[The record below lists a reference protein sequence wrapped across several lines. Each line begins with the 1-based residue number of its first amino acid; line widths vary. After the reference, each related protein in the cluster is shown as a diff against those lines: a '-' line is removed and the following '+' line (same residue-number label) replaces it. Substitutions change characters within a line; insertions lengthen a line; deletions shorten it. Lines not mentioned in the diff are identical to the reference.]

1 MTIIIVSHDGK
12 MFWDSQI
19 YLFMNNGKLGAR
31 KTPFN
36 AYYNLKHLGNSKLF
50 GIVNQIKF
58 EERKLV
64 RPNEFEHET
73 I

>member
-1 MTIIIVSHDGK
+1 MV
-12 MFWDSQI
+12 
-19 YLFMNNGKLGAR
+19 NLGHE

-58 EERKLV
+58 EEKKIRF
-64 RPNEFEHET
+64 RPNEFEHGNDLR
-73 I
+73 IRYQNSIFWGPII